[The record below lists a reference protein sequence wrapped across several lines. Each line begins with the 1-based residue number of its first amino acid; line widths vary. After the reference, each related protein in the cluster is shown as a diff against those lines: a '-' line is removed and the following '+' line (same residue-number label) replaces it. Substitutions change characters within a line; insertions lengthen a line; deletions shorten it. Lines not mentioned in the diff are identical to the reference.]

1 MRLAFKKID
10 PRAVIP
16 AYAHEGDSGMD
27 IRALD
32 SGTVVGRESLLV
44 RTGICASIPEGYELQ
59 VRPRS
64 GISSRLGLSA
74 VIGTVDSNYT
84 GEIKVLL
91 FNMSPFSV
99 GFCEGDR
106 IAQLVLAPV
115 ARAEIVEVDEIMDD
129 ERRGDAGFGSTGVK

>member
-1 MRLAFKKID
+1 MKLAFKKTD

-27 IRALD
+27 IRALED
-32 SGTVVGRESLLV
+32 GVVPGHERLAV
-44 RTGICASIPEGYELQ
+44 RTGIAAAIPDGYEIQ

-64 GISSRLGLSA
+64 GLAFRHGIATVL
-74 VIGTVDSNYT
+74 GTVDSNYT

-91 FNMSPFSV
+91 FNMEPF
-99 GFCEGDR
+99 GFVFHAGDR

-115 ARAEIVEVDEIMDD
+115 ARAEVVEVDEIMDD